1 MRHKLFTFINLFL
14 FVALTP
20 HPAVADETAKK
31 ISVGAAPTLSSSA
44 IFIAK
49 EKGYFTEQGLD
60 VEITI
65 FKSSGANMT
74 VLLSTGEL
82 DVGGGNLSTGLWNA
96 INEGVGIKLV
106 ADKGHIEKGHSYLA
120 LLVRKD
126 LVDSGQYR
134 SFKDLKGFKMGVT
147 SLDGVSQQI
156 ATDRFLARGDLQA
169 SDVEFVKLAY
179 GEMNPALGSKTLDAT
194 IQIEPY
200 LTKAV
205 LDGSAV
211 NVSGVYEVYPDQQSA
226 AIFYSP
232 QFIQENPKAAEK
244 FMIAYLK
251 GVRVYEE
258 AFSLGA
264 GKAEIIAML
273 KKYINI
279 DSDSVWE
286 KLTPAGLNPDGYLN
300 TQSLK
305 NDLEWSKQ
313 KGFLEKVPDIDTV
326 VDHSYVEKALEVLGK
341 YQQSE

>member
-1 MRHKLFTFINLFL
+1 MRYKLFIAIYSFGLCLVTTN
-14 FVALTP
+14 
-20 HPAVADETAKK
+20 PAKADGSAKK
-31 ISVGAAPTLSSSA
+31 IRVGSSPVLSSSA

-49 EKGYFTEQGLD
+49 EKGYFAELGLD
-60 VEITI
+60 AEITI

-106 ADKGHIEKGHSYLA
+106 ADKGHIEEGHSYLG

-126 LVDSGQYR
+126 LVENGRYKSYA
-134 SFKDLKGFKMGVT
+134 DLKSFKMGVT

-156 ATDRFLARGDLQA
+156 ATERFLRLGGL
-169 SDVEFVKLAY
+169 SISNVEFIKMSY
-179 GEMNPALGSKTLDAT
+179 SEMNAGLAGKALDAT

-205 LDGSAV
+205 LEGTAIKVAEVHD
-211 NVSGVYEVYPDQQSA
+211 VYPDQQSA

-232 QFIQENPKAAEK
+232 HFMQKKPNAAEK
-244 FMIAYLK
+244 FMVAYLK
-251 GVRVYEE
+251 GIRDYEE
-258 AFSLGA
+258 AFVT
-264 GKAEIIAML
+264 GKNRSEIIAML

-279 DSDSVWE
+279 ESDEVWNNMV
-286 KLTPAGLNPDGYLN
+286 PAGLNPDGYLN
-300 TQSLK
+300 LESLR

-313 KGFLEKVPDIDTV
+313 NGFLEKVPDLNAT
-326 VDHSYVEKALEVLGK
+326 VDHSYVEKALSVLGK
-341 YQQSE
+341 YKSE

>member
-1 MRHKLFTFINLFL
+1 MHLFICA
-14 FVALTP
+14 ALVP
-20 HPAVADETAKK
+20 HLAVADETAKK
-31 ISVGAAPTLSSSA
+31 IRVGSSPVLSSSA

-49 EKGYFTEQGLD
+49 EKGYFAESGLD
-60 VEITI
+60 VDITT

-126 LVDSGQYR
+126 LIESGRYR
-134 SFKDLKGFKMGVT
+134 SYSDLKGLKMGVT

-156 ATDRFLARGDLQA
+156 ATERFLAKGGLQA
-169 SDVEFVKLAY
+169 SDVEFIKMAY
-179 GEMNPALGSKTLDAT
+179 SEMNPALESKALDAT

-205 LDGSAV
+205 LSGSAV
-211 NVSGVYEVYPDQQSA
+211 NVAGVYEVYPDQQSA

-232 QFIQENPKAAEK
+232 QFIQRNPEAAEK
-244 FMIAYLK
+244 FMVAYIK
-251 GVRVYEE
+251 GVRAYEE
-258 AFSLGA
+258 AFRAGT
-264 GKAEIIAML
+264 GKAEIISML
-273 KKYINI
+273 RKYINI
-279 DSDSVWE
+279 DSDDVWE

-300 TQSLK
+300 TESLK
-305 NDLEWSKQ
+305 NDLEWSQK
-313 KGFLEKVPDIDTV
+313 KGFLEKVPDISTV
-326 VDHSYVEKALEVLGK
+326 VDHSYVEKALKTLGK
-341 YQQSE
+341 HAKPE